1 MNLLY
6 QMFPLAL
13 GIATPIIICALG
25 GLFSERSGIVNIALE
40 GIMLVGAFFGVT
52 ASLFLE
58 GSLGDLAPWAGAL
71 VGMIAGCL
79 YSLIHAFA
87 SVSLKA
93 DQTISGTALNMLS
106 TGLTVYLC
114 QIIFGA
120 QRSEQFLE
128 RFRRISI
135 PVLKDI
141 PVIGDLLFTNV
152 FPTFYLAV
160 GLAVLTWFVVF
171 KSKFGLHLRSCG
183 EYPQASA
190 SMGIHVEKMRYIG
203 VLISGCLGGLAGAI
217 MVLSLDVQFTVFS
230 IHGIGFISM
239 ACLIFGKWNPY
250 GCLGAGIF
258 FGFSQVLSN
267 YSGQIPFLNGLPS
280 ELFFALPYLLTI
292 AALLLFSRKS
302 VGPKASGE
310 IYDSGKR

>member
-1 MNLLY
+1 MELLY

-25 GLFSERSGIVNIALE
+25 GLFSERSGVVNIALE
-40 GIMLVGAFFGVT
+40 GIMLVGAFFGAT
-52 ASLFLE
+52 TSLFLE
-58 GSLGDLAPWAGAL
+58 GSLGEWAPWAGAL
-71 VGMIAGCL
+71 AGIISGCL
-79 YSLIHAFA
+79 YALIHAFA

-120 QRSEQFLE
+120 QRSDQFIE
-128 RFRRISI
+128 RFRRMSI
-135 PVLKDI
+135 PVLEDI

-160 GLAVLTWFVVF
+160 ALVFITWFVVF

-203 VLISGCLGGLAGAI
+203 VLISGGLGGLAGAI

-230 IHGIGFISM
+230 VHGMGFIAM

-267 YSGQIPFLNGLPS
+267 FSGQIPFLAGLPS
-280 ELFFALPYLLTI
+280 EVFYALPYLLTI
-292 AALLLFSRKS
+292 VALLLFSRKS
-302 VGPKASGE
+302 VGPKAAGE

>member
-40 GIMLVGAFFGVT
+40 GIMLVGAFFGAT

-58 GSLGDLAPWAGAL
+58 GSLGDLSPWAGAL

>member
-40 GIMLVGAFFGVT
+40 GIMLVGAFFGAT

-152 FPTFYLAV
+152 FPTFYMAV

>member
-40 GIMLVGAFFGVT
+40 GIMLVGAFFGAT

-152 FPTFYLAV
+152 FPTSYLAV

>member
-40 GIMLVGAFFGVT
+40 GIMLVGAFFGAT

-93 DQTISGTALNMLS
+93 DQTISGAALNMLS

-171 KSKFGLHLRSCG
+171 KSKLGLHLRSCG

>member
-40 GIMLVGAFFGVT
+40 GIMLVGAFFGAT

-141 PVIGDLLFTNV
+141 PGIGDLLFTNV

>member
-1 MNLLY
+1 MTLLY

-13 GIATPIIICALG
+13 GIATPIVICALG
-25 GLFSERSGIVNIALE
+25 GLYSERSGVVNIALE
-40 GIMLVGAFFGVT
+40 GIMLVGAFFGATV
-52 ASLFLE
+52 SLFCE
-58 GSLGDLAPWAGAL
+58 ASFGELAPWIGAL
-71 VGMIAGCL
+71 AGLAAGCL
-79 YSLIHAFA
+79 YALIHAFA
-87 SVSLKA
+87 SVTLKA

-120 QRSEQFLE
+120 QRSDQFVE
-128 RFRRISI
+128 NFSSISV
-135 PVLKDI
+135 PVLKEI
-141 PVIGDLLFTNV
+141 PVIGPLFFTNV
-152 FPTFYLAV
+152 TPTFYLAV
-160 GLAVLTWFVVF
+160 VLVIATWFIVF

-183 EYPQASA
+183 EFPQASA
-190 SMGIHVEKMRYIG
+190 SMGIHVERMRYIG
-203 VLISGCLGGLAGAI
+203 VLISGALGGLAGAI

-230 IHGIGFISM
+230 IHGIGFIAM
-239 ACLIFGKWNPY
+239 ACLIFGKWKPL

-267 YSGQIPFLNGLPS
+267 YSGSIPILRNLPT
-280 ELFFALPYLLTI
+280 EFFYAIPYLLTI
-292 AALLLFSRKS
+292 VALLLFARRS